1 MPAHTAAFEG
11 SAECTRALVEAG
23 FDLNTRGRLGRTI
36 LHEAVLGHV
45 VPIVEYL
52 LGREGA
58 QMVIDAW
65 DFNGNTPL
73 HLATGN
79 SVEADVEVEMVRL
92 LMRHGANIELKRK
105 SGSSV

>member
-1 MPAHTAAFEG
+1 M
-11 SAECTRALVEAG
+11 
-23 FDLNTRGRLGRTI
+23 NTRGRLGRTI

-58 QMVIDAW
+58 QMVIDAR
-65 DFNGNTPL
+65 DSNGNTPL
-73 HLATGN
+73 HFAAGN
-79 SVEADVEVEMVRL
+79 FVEADVEAEMVRL